1 MASSLAAQLSQIAAT
16 STNQLDLKAQ
26 KAAHSQSL
34 IFEKDVAKSQDFDT
48 IYRLCYEGFEELC
61 VLDSRFAG
69 FGRSIFSE
77 QSKTEDRTEMTAVQN
92 KQLDDVIE
100 AFLGLVGARLLL
112 NPAVKAVDW
121 LIRRFRYIL
130 IDSSF
135 GIPLTFEPEF
145 TSTTRSF
152 LF

>member
-34 IFEKDVAKSQDFDT
+34 IFEKSVAKSQDFNT

-61 VLDSRFAG
+61 LLDSRFAE

-77 QSKTEDRTEMTAVQN
+77 QSKTEDRTEMTSDQN
-92 KQLDDVIE
+92 KQLDNVLE
-100 AFLGLVGARLLL
+100 SFLALVGARLLL

-121 LIRRFRYIL
+121 LIRRFRCVSI
-130 IDSSF
+130 SSSL
-135 GIPLTFEPEF
+135 GIPLTVDPG
-145 TSTTRSF
+145 SMNIIHRSSF
-152 LF
+152 